1 MPKCEMC
8 GNDFTPSSGAVSSL
22 RILCPPCETKRQ
34 AAKAAAARPAP
45 AAPSRPAPAAPAR
58 PAPAPAPARAATS
71 TAARPAPRPEA
82 RRAPEPARHPHP
94 IPGKTERDPIIFFG
108 WIAAAVL
115 IIVGGGI
122 VFVIKG
128 KKDRERQAF
137 EVREAKLH
145 EVLTKLRSLDSA
157 VEAQAAE
164 GKRYAEEK
172 QDVWKGTEIEAEVD
186 SLVSRFAI
194 SLEIN
199 KEKKDLRDRLTN
211 LEEKLKNPQSVSVEE
226 MREIRRKLEEL
237 DLQKDKVGPEFAA
250 SVGQLRNSFGRVYAT
265 RLRDDAQSFAAA
277 NPDKGLGALAR
288 YKDAEDEIYKLFE
301 SAYTARL
308 EEARKYFEEQ
318 YRGIQAEGDALCAS
332 VFTPEMV
339 ERTPWKNL
347 LTSDMTKDWVASSVE
362 GFSWRIER
370 ETLRVEGPAK
380 GSGKKGILSIGDR
393 EKWRDFVLEFEV
405 TFESGEI
412 ELFVRLGA
420 HADRRAMSVSMAV
433 GPAFTAGAPYS
444 CELTCIG
451 NKFSLKIGDE
461 TLEPE
466 IPWTVSRKGSV
477 GIVVDEETKVRFSK
491 MRVRVL
497 R

>member
-8 GNDFTPSSGAVSSL
+8 GNDFTPSSGAVTSL

-34 AAKAAAARPAP
+34 AAKAAA
-45 AAPSRPAPAAPAR
+45 SRPAPAAPAR
-58 PAPAPAPARAATS
+58 PAPAARPTSPAPAAARAATS

-82 RRAPEPARHPHP
+82 RRAPEPTRHPHP

-122 VFVIKG
+122 VLVIKG

-137 EVREAKLH
+137 EAREARLQ
-145 EVLTKLRSLDSA
+145 EILTKVRSLDPA
-157 VEAQAAE
+157 IEAQAVE

-172 QDVWKGTEIEAEVD
+172 QDVWKDTEIAPEVE
-186 SLVSRFAI
+186 SLLSRFAI
-194 SLEIN
+194 SIEMN
-199 KEKKDLRDRLTN
+199 REKKDLRDRHAN
-211 LEEKLKNPQSVSVEE
+211 IEEKLKNPQSVPVEE

-237 DLQKDKVGPEFAA
+237 DLQKDKVGPEFVA
-250 SVGQLRNSFGRVYAT
+250 SVGQTRNSFERVYVD
-265 RLRDDAQSFAAA
+265 RLREDAKSFAAA

-288 YKDAEDEIYKLFE
+288 YKEAEDEIYKSFE
-301 SAYTARL
+301 RAHIARL
-308 EEARKYFEEQ
+308 EEAKKYFEEQ

-332 VFTPEMV
+332 VFTPEMI
-339 ERTPWKNL
+339 ERIPWKPL
-347 LTSDMTKDWVASSVE
+347 LGNDMTKEWIASSVE

-370 ETLRVEGPAK
+370 EALRVEGPAK

-393 EKWRDFVLEFEV
+393 DKWRDFVLEFEV

-412 ELFVRLGA
+412 ELFVRLGQ

-433 GPAFTAGAPYS
+433 GPEFTAGAPYS

-451 NKFSLKIGDE
+451 NKFSLKIGDQPPF
-461 TLEPE
+461 EPE

-491 MRVRVL
+491 MRIRIL